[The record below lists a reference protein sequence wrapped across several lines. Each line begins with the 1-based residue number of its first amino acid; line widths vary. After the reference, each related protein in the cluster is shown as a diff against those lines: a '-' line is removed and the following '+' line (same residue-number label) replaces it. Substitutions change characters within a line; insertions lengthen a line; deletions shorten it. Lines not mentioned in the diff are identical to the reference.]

1 MDNLTSLNTRGSTLV
16 AYTENRPNNVI
27 FSYPNAVD
35 IESSIIGIYVFPVE
49 KTIDIIEII
58 DAPVANISYSIDV
71 SSITGASVAWTTQ
84 PPGKTTSEINGVYT
98 ISRIDTVAEWDA
110 VATPE
115 ITIPNNFNGSISYT
129 ATITYTD
136 SAGIQTKSWT
146 VGKNIPITSA
156 DAEFTLS
163 CDADHLKGPGELTFP
178 VYADMVGIGADLIL
192 LGGSSYY
199 VDGYI
204 DSGYFAVE
212 AESYDSAFSLTCDA
226 IAYDGSN
233 VELFSNFSISFLS
246 NVEKPTGA
254 TMNTSATLTC
264 DAIAQPVYS
273 AFLHNGDITEFYY
286 KDQRSELFA
295 SGLTVI
301 NPLSPAPVTTYKI
314 VFTLTS
320 YTHGYIQNRTT
331 ADTLDNSLETTITI
345 EGSESHVNSEF
356 AKGLFFYPYYNN
368 TSNQDINIK
377 SYIDGTLLKD
387 TTHTLT
393 SFVSTP
399 AQPTTNTEKIG
410 NFILH
415 PDNEQFLYC
424 KMSAVVIGGGGGNCL
439 WEGGAGAVAKSV
451 TNYDLDNLDSG
462 GLVFQQ
468 GAGGAG
474 SITGSGSDGGNS
486 RLIGGST
493 TVLVTS
499 TGGEGGNS
507 SGGGGDNS
515 DFIGGTRSTYI
526 DGGTTYY
533 SGGGG
538 AGSGGNAQQGSH
550 TTGGNGGVG
559 TDLTTLG
566 IFTNTST
573 FLYTTVGIGGPGSWS
588 NDFGFPS
595 GTQYPT
601 TPGNPG
607 SGGPGANGATFGST
621 LVGTPQAGSDGAL
634 YLKIEY
640 KG

>member
-58 DAPVANISYSIDV
+58 NAPLANISYSIDV
-71 SSITGASVAWTTQ
+71 SSIAGASVAWTTQ
-84 PPGKTTSEINGVYT
+84 PSGKTTSEVNGVYT

-110 VATPE
+110 LATPE

-136 SAGIQTKSWT
+136 SVGIQTKSWT

-163 CDADHLKGPGELTFP
+163 CDADRLKSPGDLTFP
-178 VYADMVGIGADLIL
+178 VYANMTGIGVDIIL
-192 LGGSSYY
+192 LDNSR
-199 VDGYI
+199 
-204 DSGYFAVE
+204 
-212 AESYDSAFSLTCDA
+212 SYDSAFSLTCDA
-226 IAYDGSN
+226 ITYEGSN

-246 NVEKPTGA
+246 NVDKPTGA
-254 TMNTSATLTC
+254 TMNTTATLSC
-264 DAIAQPVYS
+264 DGTVQPVYLS
-273 AFLHNGDITEFYY
+273 FLHNGNITQFYY
-286 KDQRSELFA
+286 KDQRSRLFD
-295 SGLTVI
+295 SGFNVI
-301 NPLSPAPVTTYKI
+301 NSYSPASVTTYKI

-368 TSNQDINIK
+368 TSDQDINIK

-387 TTHTLT
+387 TTFTLT

-410 NFILH
+410 NFILY

-474 SITGSGSDGGNS
+474 SITGSGSNGGNS

-515 DFIGGTRSTYI
+515 DFIGGTRSTYV
-526 DGGTTYY
+526 DFGTTYY

-550 TTGGNGGVG
+550 TYGGLGGVG

-573 FLYTTVGIGGPGSWS
+573 FLYTIVGIGGRGSWS
-588 NDFGFPS
+588 GDSGAPL

-607 SGGPGANGATFGST
+607 SGGPGANGATIGST